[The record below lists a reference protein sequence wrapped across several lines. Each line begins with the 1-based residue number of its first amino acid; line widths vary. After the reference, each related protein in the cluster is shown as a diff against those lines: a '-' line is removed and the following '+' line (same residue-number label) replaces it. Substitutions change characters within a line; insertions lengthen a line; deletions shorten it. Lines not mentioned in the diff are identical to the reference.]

1 MIKLFLEQ
9 NKIYFEI
16 ISTVLLGM
24 MAIYISYQSNEI
36 AKSQLTVAESQ
47 LQVDQAQL
55 QVAHHAIQ
63 LQEQEQLPDV
73 KANFRTV
80 KHEDGEEFYRVEIL
94 NTGKDL
100 YDLNNEIIAF
110 LSMRE
115 LQVISDNKP
124 LEQVPHLISAV
135 IPIGNYPESLTE
147 VKDPNNGEMFTTKIK
162 NTRELEQAFE
172 TFRSSQETKSRS
184 LVSFIEK
191 YLYVSYKDKFG
202 KNHSK
207 YYHFGPGGD
216 AIPMDNVSGDNIFK
230 LHQLGI
236 ERQKYIDIDNI
247 DKRKLERLWID
258 YGKDIVTGNSINH
271 NS

>member
-1 MIKLFLEQ
+1 VVKSFLEE

-16 ISTVLLGM
+16 ISTVLLGI
-24 MAIYISYQSNEI
+24 MAVYVSYQSNEI

-55 QVAHHAIQ
+55 QVAHHAMQ

-73 KANFRTV
+73 KAKIRTV
-80 KHEDGEEFYRVEIL
+80 IHRNGEVSDRVEIL

-100 YDLNNEIIAF
+100 YDLKNNIIAF
-110 LSMRE
+110 FSIRE
-115 LQVISDNKP
+115 LQVISGNKP
-124 LEQVPHLISAV
+124 LEQVPHLINAV
-135 IPIGNYPESLTE
+135 IPIGNYPDNFTD
-147 VKDPNNGEMFTTKIK
+147 VKDPNNGKMFTTKIK
-162 NTRELEQAFE
+162 STRELDKAFE
-172 TFRSSQETKSRS
+172 TFKSSQETKSRS

-216 AIPMDNVSGDNIFK
+216 SIPMDNVSGDNIFK

-236 ERQKYIDIDNI
+236 ERKIYIDIDSI
-247 DKRKLERLWID
+247 DKNKLERLWID